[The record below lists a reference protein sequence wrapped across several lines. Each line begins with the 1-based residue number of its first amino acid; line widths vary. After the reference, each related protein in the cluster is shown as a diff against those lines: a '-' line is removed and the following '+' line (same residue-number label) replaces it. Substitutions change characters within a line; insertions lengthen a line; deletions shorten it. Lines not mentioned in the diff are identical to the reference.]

1 VTSPN
6 AVLNYFVLM
15 SRPALP
21 PPSRPLNEFQRSA
34 ILDQTLMHMSAGGM
48 VRIESRMPTWAV
60 VVSGQRVNTVAHL
73 LATVFLC
80 GLWLPFWI
88 IAETTGGEKRS
99 TISVDEWG
107 RVDDSLRRR
116 TVPSQRSSNQNAAL
130 IIGGLVGMA
139 ILMLILTAMLHR

>member
-1 VTSPN
+1 VVRSARLIATKELAAEEVTSPN

-60 VVSGQRVNTVAHL
+60 VISGQRVNTVAHL
-73 LATVFLC
+73 LATVFLF
-80 GLWLPFWI
+80 GLWLPRVVLKL
-88 IAETTGGEKRS
+88 IADG
-99 TISVDEWG
+99 D
-107 RVDDSLRRR
+107 
-116 TVPSQRSSNQNAAL
+116 
-130 IIGGLVGMA
+130 
-139 ILMLILTAMLHR
+139 